1 MMFCISIFCLL
12 FVLVLIGVCLVFLV
26 FVVVFFEYFFVVV
39 FFDVFEEGC
48 MLFMFMGLFI
58 FWEFCVE
65 ISCDCLLICLVVVLI
80 GLLVWGCSVC
90 WVEVVWI
97 WVRFGK
103 FLKLDLFLMLV
114 RVGKLVEFVR
124 LFVWVKFDDV
134 DRLVVL
140 NKLVICDKL
149 LVVLVKLGMF
159 VKKDFRFDYF
169 WENSLVIYFVSL
181 F

>member
-90 WVEVVWI
+90 
-97 WVRFGK
+97 
-103 FLKLDLFLMLV
+103 
-114 RVGKLVEFVR
+114 
-124 LFVWVKFDDV
+124 
-134 DRLVVL
+134 
-140 NKLVICDKL
+140 
-149 LVVLVKLGMF
+149 
-159 VKKDFRFDYF
+159 
-169 WENSLVIYFVSL
+169 
-181 F
+181 